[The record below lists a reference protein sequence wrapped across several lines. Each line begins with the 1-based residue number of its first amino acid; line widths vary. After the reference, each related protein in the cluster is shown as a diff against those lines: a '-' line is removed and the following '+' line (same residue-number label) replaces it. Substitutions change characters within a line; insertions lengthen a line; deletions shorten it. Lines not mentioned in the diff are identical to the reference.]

1 MDESLNQILHEHL
14 EEMVRKKTNLTKG
27 MIEFYSI
34 NGKKED
40 VNERLGLD
48 KGNWNK
54 KLELLYPGEFVV
66 ENNIVNHRKDISET
80 SKKSESKVG
89 NKKIKRKKKLY
100 GDEAELELNITRWQQ
115 KVEQFSGKAKS
126 RKVPSNVKKM
136 ALGMPCPTCG
146 IQMTNRRVEPQAV
159 TNEHIIP
166 LSLGGDN
173 TVTGKFPQVI
183 AMCKACNTARNQVVM
198 SVKSSNKGQL
208 VRFLITQVY
217 GNVKSLNE
225 SMMKKFLAA
234 YQSVAG
240 RKINSIP
247 ILKSDLTLLIAGF
260 CGNNPSPIIRS
271 VYENLNIY
279 PERIIVLIE
288 QKDSELFEFDK
299 WNHHTAEVQLIP
311 SGNDNLQVSALRIMD
326 DEKSKNFACL
336 ITPEK
341 SSISFEKTLLSR
353 RVPCLKTGGSWG
365 DEKSWLKRAFSLL
378 LPWNWLGKKTP
389 RLDYEMK
396 SERSEEKQIST
407 QTQPEVKNTPPRE
420 VKTKERIKEKAKKA
434 NGSSPRIMKHPLDE
448 FRITVLKRRK
458 TNTYKDGFP
467 ISAIIYILK
476 QIKNKRGIT
485 WKEYFLYF
493 ELKEG
498 TMEDKATTIM
508 EMSGIE
514 YEINTESGGIVFV
527 LSDNQ
532 PKMDSPKVSKAKI
545 KMQEHEVGNFS
556 EPQIEIIQR
565 AKDKIIQEIRS
576 FEKAGKKF
584 KAPNLSRV
592 YGDFGGSSGFK
603 ETLNIPNKTKL
614 LEMFEML
621 FGDYFI
627 ITGTHPNIIISTN
640 DVSSDEQE

>member
-66 ENNIVNHRKDISET
+66 ENNIVHHRKNVSEK
-80 SKKSESKVG
+80 SEKSESKVG
-89 NKKIKRKKKLY
+89 NKKIIKKNKLY
-100 GDEAELELNITRWQQ
+100 GDEAELEQNIARWQQ
-115 KVEQFSGKAKS
+115 KVKQFSGKAKS
-126 RKVPSNVKKM
+126 RKVPSKVKKM

-146 IQMTNRRVEPQAV
+146 IQMTNEKGPQIV
-159 TNEHIIP
+159 TNEHINP

-173 TVTGKFPQVI
+173 TVTGNFPQVI

-198 SVKSSNKGQL
+198 SVKSSNKDSL
-208 VRFLITQVY
+208 VRFLIAQVY
-217 GNVKSLNE
+217 GNIKHLDE

-240 RKINSIP
+240 RKINSMP
-247 ILKSDLTLLIAGF
+247 ILKSNLTLLITGF
-260 CGNNPSPIIRS
+260 CGNNPSPMIRS

-288 QKDSELFEFDK
+288 QKDSELFEFEK
-299 WNHHTAEVQLIP
+299 WNHHAAEVQLIP

-326 DEKSKNFACL
+326 NEKSKNFACL

-353 RVPCLKTGGSWG
+353 KVHCLKTGGSWG
-365 DEKSWLKRAFSLL
+365 NKKSWLKQAFSLL

-389 RLDYEMK
+389 RLDYDVK
-396 SERSEEKQIST
+396 SDRSEEKQIPT
-407 QTQPEVKNTPPRE
+407 QTQPK
-420 VKTKERIKEKAKKA
+420 VKTSPNREIKTKQRKKRKVEKADGA
-434 NGSSPRIMKHPLDE
+434 SPRMMKHPLDE

-467 ISAIIYILK
+467 ISAIIYILR
-476 QIKNKRGIT
+476 QIKDKRGIT
-485 WKEYFLYF
+485 WKEFFIYF

-498 TMEDKATTIM
+498 TMNDKATTIM

-514 YEINTESGGIVFV
+514 YDISTESGGIVFV

-532 PKMDSPKVSKAKI
+532 PKIDRVKVSKSEIQKN
-545 KMQEHEVGNFS
+545 KTEKFS
-556 EPQIEIIQR
+556 EQQMEIIHR
-565 AKDKIIQEIRS
+565 AKNKIIQEIRS

-603 ETLNIPNKTKL
+603 ETLDIPNKTKL
-614 LEMFEML
+614 HEMFEML

-627 ITGTHPNIIISTN
+627 ITGTHPNIIISTGG
-640 DVSSDEQE
+640 VSSDEQE